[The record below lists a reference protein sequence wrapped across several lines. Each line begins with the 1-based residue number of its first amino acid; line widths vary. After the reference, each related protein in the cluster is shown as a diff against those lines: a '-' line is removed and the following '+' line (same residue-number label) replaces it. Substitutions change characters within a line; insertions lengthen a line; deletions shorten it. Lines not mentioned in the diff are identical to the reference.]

1 MLGLLIGGLLFYFL
15 FVFGIWIGIAV
26 LTGIYAS
33 HRGRSGVGWFFI
45 SLFIPILA
53 FIIVALAG
61 PPSGVLVDSKGRIT
75 APKKCPKCAEEI
87 RQEAQVCRFC
97 GYEFPPSTEPK
108 KNEKL
113 LLERTFLNRFWY
125 GDDRVKTK
133 PMRVG

>member
-1 MLGLLIGGLLFYFL
+1 MLELLIGGFVLYFL
-15 FVFGIWIGIAV
+15 FVFGVWIGIAV

-33 HRGRSGVGWFFI
+33 HRGRSGFGWFFL

-61 PPSGVLVDSKGRIT
+61 PPSGFLVDSKGRIT

-97 GYEFPPSTEPK
+97 GYEFLPSKPVAKETAIQ
-108 KNEKL
+108 
-113 LLERTFLNRFWY
+113 
-125 GDDRVKTK
+125 DKT
-133 PMRVG
+133 PLCVNIVETPSL